1 MPLRDVWVDDG
12 LPVFTVCAPQDAF
25 AALQSSSESF
35 VVELFHSA
43 NNITRIT
50 NKTTLLSEHL
60 RAVHTD
66 VWRGIPPPERKKK
79 KA

>member
-1 MPLRDVWVDDG
+1 MWVDDG